1 MNDTQIAWTRT
12 TFTALWT
19 GVVLWAFAK
28 FGWSIDPENP
38 TTIIVIGLTGG
49 IVWRLSELLAGVK
62 YLGYIL
68 FGINK
73 EPSYPQPTP
82 PNPPTPAE

>member
-19 GVVLWAFAK
+19 GFALWLAAK
-28 FGWSIDPENP
+28 LGWLIDPENP
-38 TTIIVIGLTGG
+38 TTIVVIGLTGG
-49 IVWRLSELLAGVK
+49 IVWRLSELLADVK

-68 FGINK
+68 FGVNK
-73 EPSYPQPTP
+73 EPSYPP
-82 PNPPTPAE
+82 PPPVNPPTPVE